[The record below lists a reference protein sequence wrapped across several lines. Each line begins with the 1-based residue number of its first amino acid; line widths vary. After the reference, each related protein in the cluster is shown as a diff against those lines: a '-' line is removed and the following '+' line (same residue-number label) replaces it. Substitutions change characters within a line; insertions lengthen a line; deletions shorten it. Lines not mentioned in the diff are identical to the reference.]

1 MGFGCHS
8 GLRIVFKCCL
18 GFGLMSATFFM
29 HWPRLESTTFFFFLF
44 FFEKPDPGPIKN
56 SKKENY
62 KTSLVTRGARSSGIE
77 PNQTCSSIP
86 DLERLARK

>member
-1 MGFGCHS
+1 
-8 GLRIVFKCCL
+8 
-18 GFGLMSATFFM
+18 MSATFFM
-29 HWPRLESTTFFFFLF
+29 HWPRLESTTFFFF

-62 KTSLVTRGARSSGIE
+62 KTSLVKRGARSSGIE